1 MADPVAVVIPARPCE
16 PFLQEAVDS
25 VLRQPEVGALVVATH
40 LDGSPTARLVAQ
52 HPDPRIRLVISSGP
66 SAGEN
71 LDAGVARTSAKW
83 LAFLDADDRWPDGR
97 ITCGLRAVATT
108 PETELVLG
116 YQQAMT
122 ADSELLPA
130 VAPAPLLGAALIS
143 RAAADRI
150 GRFGADII
158 AQMRWLLRA
167 RELGVPTVELTE
179 VVLHRRGHPGNLSRT
194 QRAELH
200 GAYLGLARERAARQR
215 DSLRMHDG

>member
-25 VLRQPEVGALVVATH
+25 VLRQPEVGELVVATH

-143 RAAADRI
+143 RAAADRV
-150 GRFGADII
+150 GPFGADII